1 MIKIKLSILALLF
14 LISCSKENSDETTPI
29 RTYKLTVFAVTGG
42 TVTYDNPNDGQ
53 FEAGSQVVITPV
65 ADENYFFIGWT
76 DGSRDNPLTLTLD
89 NNIEIAPKFLNKQDL
104 ITRFQEIVIGDG
116 ENGPMDTRKWKEMKV
131 FLDGNPSDQFKNE
144 LVLFLEE
151 LNTVLENDNSFS
163 SIQVNDKS
171 SSNVHMFFTDADSF
185 KEIYPEYE
193 DIELEKYWGYASWS
207 SDFNGYINEG
217 LVFINGPEM
226 TENSSIVWTIR
237 HELGHIL
244 GLKHTTDKTSIM
256 NPIYYVGQNDVYS
269 DLDKEALRFLHDQ
282 RMPMLADVDESR
294 EILENILGVS
304 NSSKIS
310 ITSKRP
316 TKLNLHDH
324 NILAVCGRIKSNT
337 ISK

>member
-1 MIKIKLSILALLF
+1 MKIKLSILSILF
-14 LISCSKENSDETTPI
+14 LISCSKEKAETVTIP
-29 RTYKLTVFAVTGG
+29 TFKLTVLAVTGG
-42 TVTYDNPNDGQ
+42 TVSYDNPNNGE
-53 FEAGSQVVITPV
+53 FEVGSQVVLTPV
-65 ADENYFFIGWT
+65 ADGNHFFIGWT
-76 DGSRDNPLTLTLD
+76 DGSRENPLILNLD
-89 NNIEIAPKFLNKQDL
+89 TDIEIAPKFLNKQDL

-131 FLDGNPSDQFKNE
+131 FLDGNPSDQFKSE

-151 LNTVLENDNSFS
+151 LNNLLDNDSSFLS
-163 SIQVNDKS
+163 TRVNDIS
-171 SSNVHMFFTDADSF
+171 ASNVHMFFTDADSF
-185 KEIYPEYE
+185 KDIYPQYE
-193 DIELEKYWGYASWS
+193 NIELEKYWGYASWS

-282 RMPMLADVDESR
+282 RMSLLADADESR
-294 EILENILGVS
+294 EILENILGVTNS
-304 NSSKIS
+304 NKSSILSNRK
-310 ITSKRP
+310 TLFN
-316 TKLNLHDH
+316 TDNH
-324 NILAVCGRIKSNT
+324 NVLTVCGRVRSNT
-337 ISK
+337 MPE